1 MSCSDLIDIPGELL
15 SHLSAGE
22 ILFSSRFSLN
32 TIEILINACKG

>member
-22 ILFSSRFSLN
+22 ILFSSRFSL
-32 TIEILINACKG
+32 IQCSFILLCD